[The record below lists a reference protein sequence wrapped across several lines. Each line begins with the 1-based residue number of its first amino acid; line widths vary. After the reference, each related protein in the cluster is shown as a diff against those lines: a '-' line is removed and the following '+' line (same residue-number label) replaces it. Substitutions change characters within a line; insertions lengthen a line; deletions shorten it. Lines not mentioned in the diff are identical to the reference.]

1 MSGAAGLKL
10 GYALVAPGLLRRSA
24 ALRRAAAEAV
34 PLVVGLAGMLLL
46 AAAVEAFWSPRTFLP
61 PPVKYAVGGA
71 LWLFLLL
78 YFGFAGRDRAA

>member
-1 MSGAAGLKL
+1 M
-10 GYALVAPGLLRRSA
+10 
-24 ALRRAAAEAV
+24 
-34 PLVVGLAGMLLL
+34 VGLAGMLLL

-71 LWLFLLL
+71 LWLLLLL